1 MSRQNQIYVL
11 IGLLLIA
18 AYAFYS
24 QRSETPGMGG
34 VLASDSSFHP
44 LNVEEPHLRL
54 DLLDKIKK
62 LDYSGSHRN
71 IFIFGPP
78 HPPPKTAEQIA
89 RDNYRAQGPHQPPPP
104 PPVTVPAQLF
114 GSALMS
120 KTGKHVAF
128 FLNGDEVLVVEEGSV
143 FLDRYRLDKLGNGS
157 AVVEG
162 TSSRRRAHVQMV
174 QPANGDTGA
183 GAPHSN
189 PNQNFNQN
197 PNQ

>member
-78 HPPPKTAEQIA
+78 PPPPKTEAQIA
-89 RDNYRAQGPHQPPPP
+89 AENFRPKGPHPPPPP
-104 PPVTVPAQLF
+104 PPVSVPAQLF
-114 GSALMS
+114 GSAYVS
-120 KTGKHVAF
+120 NSGKRVAF
-128 FLNGDEVLVVEEGSV
+128 FLQGDDVLVVEEGSV
-143 FLDRYRLDKLGNGS
+143 FMSRYRLDKINNDS
-157 AVVEG
+157 ADVEE
-162 TSSRRRAHVQMV
+162 TSSGRHATVQMT
-174 QPANGDTGA
+174 QPANNDAGA
-183 GAPHSN
+183 GAGP
-189 PNQNFNQN
+189 PNQ
-197 PNQ
+197 

>member
-1 MSRQNQIYVL
+1 MSKRNQLYVL

-18 AYAFYS
+18 VYLLYS
-24 QRSETPGMGG
+24 QRSQNSGMSG
-34 VLASDSSFHP
+34 VLASDSTFHP

-78 HPPPKTAEQIA
+78 PPPPKSPEQVA
-89 RDNYRAQGPHQPPPP
+89 RENFRPQGPQKPPPP

-120 KTGKHVAF
+120 KSGKRVAF
-128 FLNGDEVLVVEEGSV
+128 FLQGDEVLVVEEGSV
-143 FLDRYRLDKLGNGS
+143 FLSRYRLDKIGNES
-157 AVVEG
+157 ADVEE
-162 TSSRRRAHVQMV
+162 TSSGRHATVQML
-174 QPANGDTGA
+174 QPANNDSGGGPT
-183 GAPHSN
+183 
-189 PNQNFNQN
+189 NQ
-197 PNQ
+197 

>member
-1 MSRQNQIYVL
+1 MSKQTQMYVL
-11 IGLLLIA
+11 IALVLIA
-18 AYAFYS
+18 AYVFYAE
-24 QRSETPGMGG
+24 RSSGPGISG
-34 VLASDSSFHP
+34 VLASDTTFRP
-44 LNVEEPHLRL
+44 LDVEEPHLRL

-71 IFIFGPP
+71 IFIFGP
-78 HPPPKTAEQIA
+78 
-89 RDNYRAQGPHQPPPP
+89 PPPP

-143 FLDRYRLDKLGNGS
+143 FLDRYRLDKLGNDS
-157 AVVEG
+157 ADVEE
-162 TSSRRRAHVQMV
+162 TSSGRHAIVQMV

-183 GAPHSN
+183 GAPNSN

>member
-1 MSRQNQIYVL
+1 MAKRNQLYVL

-24 QRSETPGMGG
+24 ERSEGPGLGG

-78 HPPPKTAEQIA
+78 PPPPKSQEQIA
-89 RDNYRAQGPHQPPPP
+89 AENFRAKGPQRPPPP

-114 GSALMS
+114 GYASIP
-120 KTGKHVAF
+120 KTGKRVAF
-128 FLNGDEVLVVEEGSV
+128 FLQGDDVLVVEEGSV
-143 FLDRYRLDKLGNGS
+143 FLSRYRLDKIGNDS
-157 AVVEG
+157 ADVEE
-162 TSSRRRAHVQMV
+162 TSSGRHATVQMT
-174 QPANGDTGA
+174 QPAGNDSGA
-183 GAPHSN
+183 GPSN
-189 PNQNFNQN
+189 Q
-197 PNQ
+197 